1 MSPIQHYS
9 SMQIGYKIKKI
20 RDDRK
25 FSQSEMAELLGISQ
39 SAYSRLERD
48 ETPVVIDDLIKYA
61 KSLNVPVQEF
71 LPDSINVHNVNDHGQ
86 GGPNLIMGDF
96 HFHQSGDTETQ
107 KLMIQVLQ
115 KMLEKLEGNGN

>member
-1 MSPIQHYS
+1 
-9 SMQIGYKIKKI
+9 MQIGYKIKKI

-39 SAYSRLERD
+39 YAYSRLERD